1 MKKREIKRRKAE
13 RENMKIKK
21 DELPVLFFW
30 KYGRLTGERE
40 RAQEYIKNIKEV
52 ELVLSAGE
60 LFELMEDM
68 LNYVSALPAEEG
80 TDEVEEE
87 TREFG
92 YDFFY

>member
-1 MKKREIKRRKAE
+1 
-13 RENMKIKK
+13 MKIKK

-52 ELVLSAGE
+52 ELELSAGE

-68 LNYVSALPAEEG
+68 LNYVCALSVEEG

-92 YDFFY
+92 YDFFFN